1 MAKLTADQAKCKTE
15 LRTLT
20 PPVFEIMVRLRRMQ
34 RGLTYVVA
42 LSGLAAASSL
52 AQQPSE
58 RGDRWLTN
66 AAPQPGVIAGAGLAS
81 NRFANLHL
89 EVLDRRLLASWAPPA
104 DGPDAGDLSLQASA
118 AAEDHWPA
126 RDWRTRPLQ
135 RSGRIWQ
142 AELPVEDLDVPIVY
156 YLREVRDHQ
165 TNVSP
170 LRVAIP
176 KQLGL
181 EEPTRVFWPLLEG
194 FEEGFESWR
203 ILAPPA
209 GPNPARPE
217 PLQISSAA
225 KNGRGALLVSL
236 AAGQTSVRVGTTRVR
251 GWQLLEEGASGLR
264 LWLRTESGWGRVRCS
279 LGSYAFTPAESFVAW
294 PEEFPVTNSWQKL
307 DLNFDRLSGVR
318 WRGVD
323 LFVLEFT
330 ASEPTRFLVDEL
342 QFLGPWK
349 LDP

>member
-1 MAKLTADQAKCKTE
+1 
-15 LRTLT
+15 
-20 PPVFEIMVRLRRMQ
+20 MQ
-34 RGLTYVVA
+34 RGLTYVMA
-42 LSGLAAASSL
+42 LSGLAAAGSL
-52 AQQPSE
+52 AQSSSE
-58 RGDRWLTN
+58 QGDRWLTH
-66 AAPQPGVIAGAGLAS
+66 AAPHPGVLAGAGLVS
-81 NRFANLHL
+81 NRFSNLHL
-89 EVLDRRLLASWAPPA
+89 EVLDRRVLACWAPE
-104 DGPDAGDLSLQASA
+104 AGAPEPGALSLQASV

-126 RDWRTRPLQ
+126 RDWRARPLQ

-142 AELPVEDLDVPIVY
+142 AELPVEELDVPVLY
-156 YLREVRDHQ
+156 YLREVRDHM

-170 LRVAIP
+170 LRITLP
-176 KQLGL
+176 RQLGL

-203 ILAPPA
+203 ILASST
-209 GPNPARPE
+209 GPVPLRAE
-217 PLQISSAA
+217 PLQISSTA

-251 GWQLLEEGASGLR
+251 GWQLLREGATGLR
-264 LWLRTESGWGRVRCS
+264 LWVRTESGWGRVRCS
-279 LGSYAFTPAESFVAW
+279 LGAYAFTQAESFVPW
-294 PEEFPVTNSWQKL
+294 TEEFPVTNSWQKL
-307 DLNFDRLSGVR
+307 DLSFDRLAGVR

-323 LFVLEFT
+323 LFVLEFS